1 MPAIK
6 NTFEAAKDRIH
17 FLFAK
22 MEYAP
27 IIALSAINGSG
38 IDSLLDTS
46 LKMYAQLNRQIKTA
60 DLNNALEKWL
70 AEHPTPS
77 GPQSRFK
84 IRYAI
89 QAEANPVRFVFFV
102 SRQHAVTEA
111 YVSYLRNR
119 IRRDLGFSLVPVAI
133 EIRASAKPPD
143 DAKKKSSHRKR
154 R

>member
-1 MPAIK
+1 MPAVK

-46 LKMYAQLNRQIKTA
+46 VKMYAQLTRQIKTA
-60 DLNNALEKWL
+60 DLNDALEKWL

-84 IRYAI
+84 IRYAV
-89 QAEANPVRFVFFV
+89 QTEANPVKFVFFV
-102 SRQHAVTEA
+102 SWQDAVTEA

-119 IRRDLGFSLVPVAI
+119 IRRDLGFSLVPVAV
-133 EIRASAKPPD
+133 EIRASSRPQDK
-143 DAKKKSSHRKR
+143 AKKKSGPRKKR
-154 R
+154 